1 MCLWHFPV
9 RHVGQDN
16 ACSWFI
22 PLLDEYLDKA
32 FNRQDAPALWEAKH
46 GKQTFILN
54 DKQIVILNDKQIV
67 TDIHTHSR
75 PHARVGSIH

>member
-1 MCLWHFPV
+1 MFPV
-9 RHVGQDN
+9 Y
-16 ACSWFI
+16 

-32 FNRQDAPALWEAKH
+32 FNRQEAPPALWEAKH
-46 GKQTFILN
+46 GEQTFFFF
-54 DKQIVILNDKQIV
+54 NDKQIV